1 MLGQEAPQSQVPA
14 VQYVL
19 VPQQQRMNYIA
30 QAPLMIQMPIIQ
42 RPKQPAIPYERFLPP
57 TPKLRQDEPP
67 KIYQFYKYV
76 PTAQIQVQQQPVQ
89 QVVTQ
94 QVETVQPVMQTYQT
108 MNVATM
114 PAIINAPIVQ

>member
-42 RPKQPAIPYERFLPP
+42 RPLQPAIWLFKSLPSFNSFL
-57 TPKLRQDEPP
+57 K
-67 KIYQFYKYV
+67 
-76 PTAQIQVQQQPVQ
+76 
-89 QVVTQ
+89 
-94 QVETVQPVMQTYQT
+94 
-108 MNVATM
+108 
-114 PAIINAPIVQ
+114 